1 MTMQGRQ
8 PWSRVR
14 RSDAPQDLLALDRD
28 TSAVPTARAWL
39 AEFLRDHD
47 IHGAICDDATL
58 IASEMV
64 TNALRHGTGGV
75 VIRVALTPGREIRLA
90 VTDSGDGMPQV
101 QPKDPSRVGGLGLRI
116 VEEIAD
122 DWGVSKFPG
131 GTTVWAVLGLDR

>member
-1 MTMQGRQ
+1 MTAEGRQ

-14 RSDAPQDLLALDRD
+14 RSDAPQDLLTLDRD

-39 AEFLRDHD
+39 ADFLGEHHIESR
-47 IHGAICDDATL
+47 ICDDATL

-75 VIRVALTPGREIRLA
+75 VIRVTITPGREIRLA
-90 VTDSGDGMPQV
+90 VIDSGDGMPQV
-101 QPKDPSRVGGLGLRI
+101 QPKDPSRIGGLGLRI